1 MRPGYGHRAAI
12 GICFYGMVAFNYMG
26 RGTAFEKTAVTAP
39 DTCAPAKVI
48 ASAVSPAGERDPGST
63 GPYIISEYMCHHAD
77 LVLNDDGALADPMWN
92 CAHSSFTD
100 PTINI
105 TACHLPV
112 TAASIPTQETSA
124 LVGVPTT
131 PFTTAPC
138 DTQICVP
145 PPCSILDINYQTYSI
160 YRNTAADAGSSVQSM
175 FGRPVCGSAFGRGVT
190 GRLRGD
196 PSVKATPA
204 DDSAYY
210 YAAESPPRNGYAHID
225 GTDDPALLQW
235 RISASQCMLGPNVN
249 YTNLD
254 EVNADPT
261 ALAVTLVTAVSP
273 EAAKEPCGA
282 PPGDDDAVV
291 MNIWSHDSKWGP
303 QQAYNDAMLSDPT
316 VLSIEAAI
324 TQRTDSRDTYLKTVH
339 ACFGDPGARDDDLN
353 NTLFTKYLQAIEPPI
368 VPINYS
374 GWFSAYIEDLVDKRI
389 HLAATNDT
397 NASTYTIVDAVINPA
412 EYNGATN
419 QMDAIIAKYAYG
431 RCNTFGPNVAP
442 QSQPSTVLYNPD
454 CAQFC
459 KSVHDPTA
467 DDNFRRF
474 GSAVLIANMINPLP
488 TVPPSRGVPRQLS
501 YEIGKDI
508 ACHAALDNLQ
518 VMLSRI
524 YGSSTA
530 SEFFDVNA
538 EQHYRQW
545 ESRYT
550 SYISLPS
557 YNSTDGF
564 QTWLSDQLAENTV
577 DTDTPRECKCVP
589 CGGRVPAKIC
599 PLVIETPSN
608 NSTTWCAEGNTCYN
622 DFCAYGC
629 ICDAKK
635 TKGKTT
641 TYLGGTCAP
650 THRIQQMRA
659 IAFVKYSICT
669 PDYNRIFTNVGAADV
684 KIVNWLPA
692 CMDACVPITDFTRQ
706 LLDIMQATGG
716 PSNAFA
722 APLFDTKQPIAVQN
736 VTTAYFWICF
746 LSASCTVPTADNEI
760 PFDASPRTFRAV
772 TSLRMARDRISTSNL
787 PVVPIG
793 EMVELDS
800 NVEYCGETEPV
811 NIRDYG
817 AGIIQEQGDVEYKL
831 VACSIYGYCDDSG
844 TFTHWLPDAKAR
856 QLPVECCACTDVHY
870 MPPASPVGDT
880 SVSCPMYA
888 SAGAF
893 VAGQTTTNCTVDN
906 SKAPVW
912 WSYKNSNASLLEVCC
927 PPTGEWCNHP
937 PTAADV
943 NETIAGSY
951 PFSSCI
957 MKAGDLYAAV
967 CADGK
972 PDPLCGFGST
982 SVVDSNIAEALLK
995 DPTNADRLF
1004 SGTVTLT
1011 ANQRGIILRD
1021 NANTLVRGIQ
1031 LQMDSKSSSSYPP
1044 ITILLD
1050 NTATNNDTEF
1060 NGNRWELP
1068 NQVATDVTDPC
1079 IRRQHPLE
1087 VGIKCE
1093 AADPTANSDSD
1104 NIGKSCAI
1112 SLASG
1117 WDNVQPYPFGCA
1129 KNTPGTQKAILKYG
1143 TANRFNHKCYI
1154 PNDMKSFKP
1163 QNPCAGKDIPACS
1176 IKNGTFDYNDA
1187 HTKAC
1192 NGPDSRLKG
1201 VHKCSRTSC
1210 GELSY
1215 LWRGRSSSTC
1225 MAAIADSLKGPCST
1239 QTDDIGES
1247 TPHVTGYQ
1255 KCEVFGGDGG
1265 AESCVPCTPGT
1276 GGCNAIKK
1284 TGCDS
1289 KFNADTSAYC
1299 SAYDAADIFKFCT
1312 PDTMKSPFW
1321 NNKAGSPA
1329 PQPAVPVPAEPLLR
1343 YDTSPAGPNKIVFAQ
1358 CCTDDA
1364 FHFNVLQKNS
1374 NAWPGTGKLN
1384 VNAHY
1389 IDTSTRPKARATND
1403 EDVKLIDESVGGT
1416 NVHGRK
1422 CTGSVSNVNDDN
1434 RTYAATK
1441 HGTKNVYDFW
1451 PGNPVRDAG
1460 SAESKTETGWS
1471 DGRNTE
1477 NNCSPILSKVAQKQV
1492 GIYPDGNNGIDYTVL
1507 DGGIIDGTSPRK
1519 FQMSGHTTV
1528 TYGDNPSCGRAAP
1541 ALKIGN
1547 GGKLGAMYAAAGD
1560 RLNFLTEGNP
1570 ELPVHGRPQFVADN
1584 IKWEFLSYAPY
1595 TPKSYLYNDGS
1606 VNTNVLLHDFIS
1618 FAFNAMPPMKPGAKL
1633 SDIPDVG
1640 GDVSKAPYASA
1651 STCDCGKASPVYAC
1665 TRLDAAGLAA
1675 KFPDIK
1681 HWPTF
1686 EPNANFDSL
1695 VCGWSWDNPPTQPVL
1710 DVGLYIPSAPG
1721 SGEFYTVER
1730 DPLGNADTA
1739 DADLETYFTGR
1750 GAPAV
1755 DGPGETSPLVD
1766 ITKNIGGD
1774 GEDFNPTGSGVSAN
1788 GKVYR
1793 VKYPGTCLRYPYA
1806 RTHRAFANGKPFA
1819 SRPEINGGL
1828 SAIGD
1833 EALYGYCDFLPAPSG
1848 ADQYVFCE
1856 NDRMSVAARAEWC
1869 QSHPEAR
1876 YTTFGFASRV
1886 RVEGDACK
1894 ILAGGNR
1901 ACVFI
1906 AGDIN
1911 WKTPSAFWALG
1922 PDTTVIVAPFSFEL
1936 QWGFQPSATR
1946 VPVGGKSIQEALQEN
1961 HPKVSVGIDISKAE
1975 FDVVAS
1981 LGQSPV
1987 TTVAEI
1993 IGHLTSLHTKIVA
2006 MNEDT
2011 QKRSGGGCASGVYIP
2026 AYGEAGL
2033 GRASWDRY
2041 YCGTPSDIGPT
2052 VPSGMAVTTRGSIL
2066 MSGVPYLPIVVDVDV
2081 KSGCRAATIDTMN
2094 VQLLD
2099 IAVVGS
2105 CAATGLAAIPFVV
2118 GDGDVSNTV
2127 LNITTTHFRASPP
2140 NVFVAVIGYNPG
2152 LPRSIDA
2159 ASVLGG
2165 STMVNITV
2173 AAGPA
2178 RLADIAVIRASGTM
2192 VARCGPRNCTIL
2204 TQTLSP
2210 DHPFV
2215 TNGTLIN
2222 VTAFTALFG
2231 AALERQFLTHTAN
2244 FHFTLL
2250 IVAIL
2255 LTGVLGFAVLTIE
2268 TDGFRTNARP
2278 TPPHNTATTN
2288 NGEDKGKGF
2297 SKD

>member
-26 RGTAFEKTAVTAP
+26 RGTAFEKTAVTVP
-39 DTCAPAKVI
+39 DTCAATTVI

-63 GPYIISEYMCHHAD
+63 GPYILSEYMCHHAD

-92 CAHSSFTD
+92 CADNSFAAS
-100 PTINI
+100 TINI

-124 LVGVPTT
+124 LGGVPTT

-160 YRNTAADAGSSVQSM
+160 YRNTADAGSSVQSM
-175 FGRPVCGSAFGRGVT
+175 FGRPVCGPAFGRGVT

-254 EVNADPT
+254 EINADPT

-273 EAAKEPCGA
+273 EAAKEPCDA
-282 PPGDDDAVV
+282 PGYDDAVV

-316 VLSIEAAI
+316 VLSVGAALVVPPTADI
-324 TQRTDSRDTYLKTVH
+324 DDYRKTVK
-339 ACFGDPGARDDDLN
+339 ACFGNNGNDDDPVNILY
-353 NTLFTKYLQAIEPPI
+353 KYLLDLQEKPGST
-368 VPINYS
+368 VDYS
-374 GWFSAYIEDLVDKRI
+374 GLFSPYIEDLVDREI

-397 NASTYTIVDAVINPA
+397 NASNYTIVDAVINPA
-412 EYNGATN
+412 LYKNARNTT
-419 QMDAIIAKYAYG
+419 DANIAKYAYG
-431 RCNTFGPNVAP
+431 RCNTFGPNMK
-442 QSQPSTVLYNPD
+442 QSSTTVLYNLQ

-459 KSVHDPTA
+459 KSVHDNPDA
-467 DDNFRRF
+467 DFRRF

-488 TVPPSRGVPRQLS
+488 TIVPPSRGAPRQLS
-501 YEIGKDI
+501 EIIESGKCKAAMSKFPYHLSQIYASTAKTSVLFDLNAVADYSRWQALYTNYASDPNINSSTTGFVTWLDNQHSDNQLNRECTCKPCDSGTTPVASIGK
-508 ACHAALDNLQ
+508 
-518 VMLSRI
+518 
-524 YGSSTA
+524 T
-530 SEFFDVNA
+530 
-538 EQHYRQW
+538 
-545 ESRYT
+545 
-550 SYISLPS
+550 
-557 YNSTDGF
+557 
-564 QTWLSDQLAENTV
+564 
-577 DTDTPRECKCVP
+577 
-589 CGGRVPAKIC
+589 C
-599 PLVIETPSN
+599 PYHGANVTPSAF
-608 NSTTWCAEGNTCYN
+608 CADGNPTCFN
-622 DFCAYGC
+622 DFCADGC
-629 ICDAKK
+629 ICDGNVTPHTDDTLAFL
-635 TKGKTT
+635 GGNCNTT
-641 TYLGGTCAP
+641 T
-650 THRIQQMRA
+650 RIRQMRA

-669 PDYNRIFTNVGAADV
+669 PDYNRIFTNVGAPGV

-706 LLDIMQATGG
+706 LLDIIAPNTA
-716 PSNAFA
+716 PKTAFA
-722 APLFDTKQPIAVQN
+722 APLFNTLQPIAVQN

-811 NIRDYG
+811 NILDYG
-817 AGIIQEQGDVEYKL
+817 AGIIQERGDVEYKL
-831 VACSIYGYCDDSG
+831 VACSIYGYCDGSG
-844 TFTHWLPDAKAR
+844 TFTHWLPDANAM

-893 VAGQTTTNCTVDN
+893 VAGQPTTNCTVDN

-927 PPTGEWCNHP
+927 PPTGEWCKSP
-937 PTAADV
+937 PTDADV
-943 NETIAGSY
+943 NKTIAGSY
-951 PFSSCI
+951 PSSSCI

-995 DPTNADRLF
+995 DPTNADKLF

-1021 NANTLVRGIQ
+1021 DAITLVRGIQ
-1031 LQMDSKSSSSYPP
+1031 LQMDSDSSSYPP

-1087 VGIKCE
+1087 VGIECE
-1093 AADPTANSDSD
+1093 ATDPTATDPTAGSDSD

-1112 SLASG
+1112 SLLSG

-1129 KNTPGTQKAILKYG
+1129 KNTPSPQKAILKYG

-1154 PNDMKSFKP
+1154 PSDMKSFKP
-1163 QNPCAGKDIPACS
+1163 QNPCVGKDIPECS

-1247 TPHVTGYQ
+1247 TKHITGYQ
-1255 KCEVFGGDGG
+1255 RCTDIDGASYCG
-1265 AESCVPCTPGT
+1265 PCTPGT
-1276 GGCNAIKK
+1276 GGCNAITK

-1312 PDTMKSPFW
+1312 PDTMNSPFW
-1321 NNKAGSPA
+1321 NNNADSPP
-1329 PQPAVPVPAEPLLR
+1329 PQPAVPAEPLLW
-1343 YDTSPAGPNKIVFAQ
+1343 YDNVTAGANKIVFAQ

-1364 FHFNVLQKNS
+1364 FHFNVLRRNS
-1374 NAWPGTGKLN
+1374 NAWPTGTLH

-1389 IDTSTRPKARATND
+1389 VDTSSRPKARVTND
-1403 EDVKLIDESVGGT
+1403 KDRALVDESVGGT
-1416 NVHGRK
+1416 DVHGRK
-1422 CTGSVSNVNDDN
+1422 CTGSVSNVYDDN

-1451 PGNPVRDAG
+1451 PGNPARDAH
-1460 SAESKTETGWS
+1460 SAETKKETGWT

-1477 NNCSPILSKVAQKQV
+1477 NNCSPILSEAAQTPV
-1492 GIYPDGNNGIDYTVL
+1492 GIHPDGNNGIDYTVL
-1507 DGGIIDGTSPRK
+1507 DGGIIDGTSPRQ
-1519 FQMSGHTTV
+1519 FQMSGDTTV

-1541 ALKIGN
+1541 TLKYAT
-1547 GGKLGAMYAAAGD
+1547 GGKLGALYAAADD
-1560 RLNFLTEGNP
+1560 RLTFLTEGNP
-1570 ELPVHGRPQFVADN
+1570 ELPVHGRPQFVADS

-1606 VNTNVLLHDFIS
+1606 VNTNVLLDDFTS

-1640 GDVSKAPYASA
+1640 GDISKAPYASA

-1675 KFPDIK
+1675 KFPDIS
-1681 HWPTF
+1681 HWPAF
-1686 EPNANFDSL
+1686 MGDNANFDSL

-1755 DGPGETSPLVD
+1755 DGPDGTSPLID

-1774 GEDFNPTGSGVSAN
+1774 GEDFNPAGSGVSAN

-1806 RTHRAFANGKPFA
+1806 RTHRAFADGKPFA
-1819 SRPEINGGL
+1819 SRSEINGGL

-1894 ILAGGNR
+1894 ILNGGNR

-1911 WKTPSAFWALG
+1911 WKTPMAFWALG

-1936 QWGFQPSATR
+1936 QWGFQPTAIR

-1961 HPKVSVGIDISKAE
+1961 GPKVSVGIDISKAE

-1981 LGQSPV
+1981 LGQSSV

-1993 IGHLTSLHTKIVA
+1993 IEHLTSLHTKIVA
-2006 MNEDT
+2006 MNEDA

-2026 AYGEAGL
+2026 AYGEVGL

-2127 LNITTTHFRASPP
+2127 LNITTTHFSASPP

-2210 DHPFV
+2210 DHPLV

-2231 AALERQFLTHTAN
+2231 AALERQFLTHTAH

-2255 LTGVLGFAVLTIE
+2255 LTGVLVFAVLTIE

-2297 SKD
+2297 SKG